1 MCGSD
6 YILVNKKVK
15 NELIEA
21 LKQSI
26 QEFYGTNIEESPDFG
41 RIVNDKHFN
50 RLNELL
56 NVHQNHVIS
65 VVMQMLQHAI

>member
-26 QEFYGTNIEESPDFG
+26 QEFYGTNIEESQIFG

-56 NVHQNHVIS
+56 NVHKTMLFS

>member
-1 MCGSD
+1 MCGPD

-26 QEFYGTNIEESPDFG
+26 QEFYGTNIEKVQ
-41 RIVNDKHFN
+41 ILV
-50 RLNELL
+50 
-56 NVHQNHVIS
+56 
-65 VVMQMLQHAI
+65 A

>member
-1 MCGSD
+1 M
-6 YILVNKKVK
+6 
-15 NELIEA
+15 IEA

-56 NVHQNHVIS
+56 NVHKTMLFS